1 MKGESNGNSIKVGD
15 ITFCAGYIVR
25 YLEDY
30 SHSCQISTHELALG
44 VAELVRATAIGKVL
58 GAEDQVPTLRRTSTK
73 RSKAVEQVEVAERP
87 HIEAPVKRRMSR
99 KGRAAITRAQKRRW
113 AKHNMQKSLKAA
125 NEKHYRD

>member
-30 SHSCQISTHELALG
+30 SHSRQISAHELALG

-58 GAEDQVPTLRRTSTK
+58 GAEDQVPSLRRTAPK

-87 HIEAPVKRRMSR
+87 HIEAPVKRHFTV
-99 KGRAAITRAQKRRW
+99 KGLAALRRAQKKRW
-113 AKHNMQKSLKAA
+113 AKIRRIKKAA
-125 NEKHYRD
+125 